1 MSVEEDKKDAVE
13 AAGED
18 SFAAGWDAEDS
29 QDAPVVAPAEDTAAA
44 AAPEA
49 VPAAEP
55 AAEIAGEAPA
65 PEVPAPAAEA
75 PSVSPDEQR
84 RIDNERSMQGRLEA
98 ERRKSAE
105 LEARLKALESRN
117 SASPEPRQEA
127 APATPASGVAYG
139 KPISA
144 SSVDDDTRIMV
155 NEFAKEN
162 PELAQLIIEDSKEGA
177 RMRRILAEYG
187 GDHTATAA
195 ELIVEKRRMVAAEAD
210 RVQAAQ
216 VDVVV
221 NHYKRL
227 AAEHPEYADALIGA
241 TDEAIAAKGRLH
253 DEMMAWVKTLP
264 YDQGAYAANVMQ
276 EGTTDQ
282 VSFVIGEF
290 KKAKAAVA
298 APAAVSAPTATTP
311 NPQPASKID
320 QRTKRAAESALA
332 VPVRGA
338 AVLPKTT
345 PDKDDFDAG
354 WHED

>member
-18 SFAAGWDAEDS
+18 SFAAGWEAEEP
-29 QDAPVVAPAEDTAAA
+29 QDIPVVTPAEVPAAA

-49 VPAAEP
+49 VPAAELAAEPAEETP
-55 AAEIAGEAPA
+55 AAEAPA
-65 PEVPAPAAEA
+65 PAVEA

-98 ERRKSAE
+98 ERRKTAD
-105 LEARLKALESRN
+105 LEARLKALESRDT
-117 SASPEPRQEA
+117 AKPEHRQEA
-127 APATPASGVAYG
+127 APASPASGVAYG

-144 SSVDDDTRIMV
+144 SSVDEETRILV

-195 ELIVEKRRMVAAEAD
+195 ELIVEKRRMVAAESERA
-210 RVQAAQ
+210 QAAK

-221 NHYKRL
+221 SHYKRL
-227 AAEHPEYADALIGA
+227 AADHPEYADALVGA
-241 TDEAIAAKGRLH
+241 TDEAIAAKGRLQG
-253 DEMMAWVKTLP
+253 EMMAWVKTLP
-264 YDQGAYAANVMQ
+264 YDQGSYAARVMQ

-290 KKAKAAVA
+290 KKFKAA
-298 APAAVSAPTATTP
+298 APATALAPQEDTQPVS
-311 NPQPASKID
+311 KVD

-345 PDKDDFDAG
+345 PDKDDFDAA
-354 WHED
+354 WRED